1 MWAVIRLVQGVNE
14 DIFIRTVR
22 PRHSVNCFK
31 LRRIEI
37 FLLTYLLTNLLKHS
51 KPQLAPQCRML
62 PPGEFDDMIPES
74 VDLFTF
80 WFTSLSLR
88 LSLSPKFGLRPKIS
102 QKSEVIFVWTERSLS
117 LKFVPF

>member
-1 MWAVIRLVQGVNE
+1 
-14 DIFIRTVR
+14 
-22 PRHSVNCFK
+22 
-31 LRRIEI
+31 
-37 FLLTYLLTNLLKHS
+37 
-51 KPQLAPQCRML
+51 ML